1 MEAFEILF
9 PILSLPPNSPKFS
22 KGLRYVHTL
31 SPRVGISLRRVC
43 QTNLERTNSLNFGL
57 EEDHKEVEQ
66 KSTIEGLPKCLNLFP
81 RWKNIQVN
89 WISLIVQPCAVKKMN
104 VALQFVFSAVVN
116 IYICNIHSV

>member
-57 EEDHKEVEQ
+57 EEDHKEVGAEKYNRRIAQVPQSFSKMEKHSSQLDFPNRSAMRCQ
-66 KSTIEGLPKCLNLFP
+66 KNECG
-81 RWKNIQVN
+81 V
-89 WISLIVQPCAVKKMN
+89 AVRF
-104 VALQFVFSAVVN
+104 QCSCE
-116 IYICNIHSV
+116 YIHM